1 MSSYKFKELN
11 NKHKEKM
18 SNSIQNI
25 KEHFEWENN
34 NLLAYFSGKLPEITL
49 SYQDT
54 DLLNTKLYELKKIY
68 NSYNYFCTNQK
79 TFLQEVEN
87 KLNEIHRI
95 NPHWYGLSFDKVKYY
110 TDLHHACILTGEGG
124 VGKSYFIFQLE
135 KEICNKDVPHLCV
148 YGKYQEIA
156 FDIDFEE
163 IISFAQNQDFI
174 FIVDAFNELT
184 DDNKKI
190 ILDGI
195 KQLLEKT
202 NIRII
207 ITYRTYALTK
217 LYCQK
222 LESLIPTKIS
232 FPGISFESALNI
244 ISKYPIKELYK
255 YSDILFSN
263 NALLIS
269 KLIKILITFPEDRN
283 SINSITYIL
292 EHDFKETVG
301 LDYWKKTKE
310 LTRWMYSKNRK
321 EISFSDVSKLI
332 SDSRDY
338 IEKLI
343 STDFIFTYARKEDVY
358 IGFQIELVHDFLI
371 ARFFFD
377 DCKNKTDTEI
387 INLLSTKVKAFP
399 SAQEAFILCLFDKLG
414 SDYKRIY
421 NILDKS
427 TLLNELTPEVLRK
440 VKFNS
445 ADIQAFNSVFEPKNP
460 IGQFLWFAGFSDK
473 PFNCVNFQN
482 QLLLESSENQLST
495 LSKCLT
501 SRYDSFHLAQ
511 RLKNLLYFVNYTKVD
526 DVALEE
532 YFYAALWCCSA
543 PNKNIRIIARK
554 LLFDIVRI
562 RERFIDILIS
572 VFPKIY
578 DFYIQDAIVETLFY
592 HKNNKVIED
601 FFQGLKF
608 DYNFLSAVNNARISD
623 YLNEKYEYINWK
635 KKNLFSLA
643 RRKLS
648 NEFESLLF
656 KIDAFDKDLLHF
668 RYWNSN
674 KLDQMYPNFLNTDKQ
689 LLLYVNNELKKN
701 FSCVKT
707 GECNCEKLFEDAIVK
722 LFEIPIKNFPVNSFL
737 KSFEK
742 LIYEIFRKYDYQF
755 DEKDVNQTYRN
766 FNDSLLRKLTVIS
779 QDIFYGSLMCN
790 YFTDDFSSFDDPED
804 FIGYKVYYPLKYEPS
819 QNITAPIPT
828 YNEQI
833 EKLQVKALNN
843 IDYSMNKNEVWVK
856 DAKLTKKNILSLITT
871 PIEHGKN
878 EWIMLGAQISLKDS
892 RKDTNSWQDKY
903 DISCCTSGRITITGD
918 ENDRYLTIE
927 HRDYYGLLED
937 YCCNASE
944 PELCMTVRQVSAY
957 NELLD
962 ETNLLL
968 PPAKLI
974 IDLNLKPDYQNLSWV
989 NDKGE
994 VVIHCNNNKSDYYAD
1009 FIKRS
1014 IFIRKDIFDEYVKT
1028 HTLKYF
1034 VFTERLIPGHGF
1046 ENDTCFD
1053 LEIKDGE
1060 IIKEFLHYQ
1069 TSHVRNT
1076 SESRCYCCPIG
1087 LNKEY
1092 ERIRNKHFVI
1102 PNIINLLISK
1112 DNLFDDE
1119 NIEIYTGG
1127 EEP

>member
-1 MSSYKFKELN
+1 MSSYKFVNLN

-18 SNSIQNI
+18 TNSIQNI
-25 KEHFEWENN
+25 KDHFEWEDEK
-34 NLLAYFSGKLPEITL
+34 LLTYFAGKLPEIIPT
-49 SYQDT
+49 SQDS
-54 DLLNTKLYELKKIY
+54 DSLNTKLNELKKIY
-68 NSYNYFCTNQK
+68 NSYNYFYTNQK

-87 KLNEIHRI
+87 KLQEIHTI
-95 NPHWYGLSFDKVKYY
+95 NPHWYGLSLDTVKYY

-135 KEICNKDVPHLCV
+135 KEISNNDISHLCV
-148 YGKYQEIA
+148 YGKYQDIV

-163 IISFAQNQDFI
+163 IISVAQNQDFI

-190 ILDGI
+190 ILGGI
-195 KQLLEKT
+195 KQLLKHT

-217 LYCQK
+217 LYCK
-222 LESLIPTKIS
+222 ELESLIPTKMS
-232 FPGISFESALNI
+232 FPGVSFESALNI

-269 KLIKILITFPEDRN
+269 KLIKILVTFPEDRN
-283 SINSITYIL
+283 SINSVTYIL

-301 LDYWKKTKE
+301 LDYWRKTKN
-310 LTRWMYSKNRK
+310 LTRWMYDNNTK
-321 EISFSDVSKLI
+321 EISVSDVSKLI
-332 SDSRDY
+332 LEPRDY

-343 STDFIFTYARKEDVY
+343 STNFIFTYTRKEESY
-358 IGFQIELVHDFLI
+358 IVFQIESVHDFLI

-377 DCKNKTDTEI
+377 DCKNKADNEI
-387 INLLSTKVKAFP
+387 INLLTMKVNAFP

-414 SDYKRIY
+414 NDYKRIY

-427 TLLNELTPEVLRK
+427 TLLKELTPEVLRK

-445 ADIQAFNSVFEPKNP
+445 ADIQTFNSVFEPKNP
-460 IGQFLWFAGFSDK
+460 INQFLWFAGFTDK

-482 QLLLESSENQLST
+482 QLLLESSHNQLSS

-501 SRYDSFHLAQ
+501 IRYDSDHLAR
-511 RLKNLLYFVNYTKVD
+511 RLKNLLYFVNYTNVD
-526 DVALEE
+526 NSALKE

-543 PNKNIRIIARK
+543 PNENIRIIARK
-554 LLFDIVRI
+554 LLFDIVRT
-562 RERFIDILIS
+562 REEYINILIS

-578 DFYIQDAIVETLFY
+578 DFYIQDAVIETLYY
-592 HKNNKVIED
+592 HKNNKNIKH
-601 FFQGLKF
+601 FFQGLKL
-608 DYNFLSAVNNARISD
+608 DYTFLSAVNIARISD

-643 RRKLS
+643 TSKVS
-648 NEFESLLF
+648 NDFESLLF
-656 KIDAFDKDLLHF
+656 QIDAFAKDLLHF
-668 RYWNSN
+668 RYWNRN
-674 KLDQMYPNFLNTDKQ
+674 KIDEMYPSFLNIDKKVIIT
-689 LLLYVNNELKKN
+689 VNNELKKN
-701 FSCVKT
+701 FSCVKF
-707 GECNCEKLFEDAIVK
+707 GECTGEKLFEDTINRIYK
-722 LFEIPIKNFPVNSFL
+722 ISIKYFPVNSFL

-742 LIYEIFRKYDYQF
+742 VFNEVFSKYDYHF
-755 DEKDVNQTYRN
+755 NEKADNQTYRN
-766 FNDSLLRKLTVIS
+766 FNNSILRKLTVIS

-790 YFTDDFSSFDDPED
+790 YFTDDFSSFNDPED

-833 EKLQVKALNN
+833 ERLQDKALNN
-843 IDYSMNKNEVWVK
+843 FDYSMDKNENWVK
-856 DAKLTKKNILSLITT
+856 DAKLTKKNVLSLIST
-871 PIEHGKN
+871 PIGHGKN
-878 EWIMLGAQISLKDS
+878 EWILLGAQISLKDS
-892 RKDTNSWQDKY
+892 QKDTNSWKDNY

-962 ETNLLL
+962 ETYLLL

-974 IDLNLKPDYQNLSWV
+974 IDLNLKPDYQNLTWV
-989 NDKGE
+989 NAKGE
-994 VVIHCNNNKSDYYAD
+994 VIIYCNNNKSDYYAD
-1009 FIKRS
+1009 FIKKS
-1014 IFIRKDIFDEYVKT
+1014 IFIRKDIFDKYVKT

-1034 VFTERLIPGHGF
+1034 VYTERLIPGHGF

-1053 LEIKDGE
+1053 LEIKDGK
-1060 IIKEFLHYQ
+1060 ITKEFLHYQ
-1069 TSHVRNT
+1069 TSHVRKT
-1076 SESRCYCCPIG
+1076 SERNCPYCPIG
-1087 LNKEY
+1087 LDKKY
-1092 ERIRNKHFVI
+1092 EKIRNKPFVI
-1102 PNIINLLISK
+1102 PDIINLLISK
-1112 DNLFDDE
+1112 DDLFDDE
-1119 NIEIYTGG
+1119 NVEIYNGG
-1127 EEP
+1127 EEL